1 MKVTIKNVC
10 KKYDNVDVLKIN
22 ELAFKENKINAI
34 IGPNGAGKSTLINI
48 IGNLISK
55 DEGTILFDDS
65 EVFPNGEVTVVFQ
78 SPHLIDTTVKK
89 NLLYPLKIRKY
100 DKKECEKRVNDLSEQ
115 LNIQSLL
122 NKKAHQLSLGE
133 KQKVALARAL
143 IFNPKVLLLDEPS
156 ASIDPFS
163 NIEIES
169 ILKEINNTTI
179 ILISHNLAQVKR
191 IADYVILLNHGE
203 VIESNDKDKFFNQP
217 EKELTKKF
225 IEGEFIV

>member
-1 MKVTIKNVC
+1 MKEKSI
-10 KKYDNVDVLKIN
+10 DW
-22 ELAFKENKINAI
+22 NKFM
-34 IGPNGAGKSTLINI
+34 
-48 IGNLISK
+48 
-55 DEGTILFDDS
+55 EF
-65 EVFPNGEVTVVFQ
+65 
-78 SPHLIDTTVKK
+78 H
-89 NLLYPLKIRKY
+89 
-100 DKKECEKRVNDLSEQ
+100 KKECEKRVNDLSKQ

-133 KQKVALARAL
+133 KQKVVLARAL